1 MTTTPTG
8 SLREVTAAAG
18 MIIDRHGTM
27 TTILRDQP
35 GLDEQAQG
43 VAFVAVILYA
53 VVLHS
58 LDVALLVWFT
68 LKVWRGRRWARIAL
82 TGYPVVASI
91 LSLISAAEGIEYLVI
106 VIPTDVIHLIM
117 LGLLW
122 LPTSVRAFFA
132 PRRPAALARPGFL

>member
-1 MTTTPTG
+1 M
-8 SLREVTAAAG
+8 
-18 MIIDRHGTM
+18 
-27 TTILRDQP
+27 
-35 GLDEQAQG
+35 
-43 VAFVAVILYA
+43 ILYA

-82 TGYPVVASI
+82 TGYLVVASI

-132 PRRPAALARPGFL
+132 PRRPAALARPGFSD